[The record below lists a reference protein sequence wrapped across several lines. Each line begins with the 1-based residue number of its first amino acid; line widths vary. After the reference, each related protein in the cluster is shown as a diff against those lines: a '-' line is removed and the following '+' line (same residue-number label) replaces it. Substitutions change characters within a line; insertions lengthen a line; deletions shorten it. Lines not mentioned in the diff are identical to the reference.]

1 MEKEALASLIMFM
14 DRKNGANVGGS
25 ILKKEEILEVEPHLE
40 RVRSKTR
47 RKWPKGPSQILREI
61 WQIPPIPR

>member
-1 MEKEALASLIMFM
+1 METEALARLIMFM

-40 RVRSKTR
+40 RVRGDELKD
-47 RKWPKGPSQILREI
+47 
-61 WQIPPIPR
+61 